1 MLSISGSTLKHLF
14 RAKFGLTLER
24 LAAMKNEKM
33 DSISGAVLGAVLGA
47 VPLGVGINLIKRKKS
62 LLVGVVVR
70 DPPRM
75 PLESLQRFTWC

>member
-14 RAKFGLTLER
+14 RAKSGLTLER

-33 DSISGAVLGAVLGA
+33 DSISGAVLRA
-47 VPLGVGINLIKRKKS
+47 VPLGVGINLIERKKS
-62 LLVGVVVR
+62 LLVRVVVR